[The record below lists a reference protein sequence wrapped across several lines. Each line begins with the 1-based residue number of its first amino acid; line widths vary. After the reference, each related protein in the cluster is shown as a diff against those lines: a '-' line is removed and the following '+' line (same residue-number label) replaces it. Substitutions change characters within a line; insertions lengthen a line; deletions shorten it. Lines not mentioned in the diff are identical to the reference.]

1 MKWRFHHW
9 CGCALIGNP
18 HNYEIVS
25 QLVSKEDLRICILAS
40 GSSDSHGQKSCGNPV
55 LKTGFGKR
63 IFLARS
69 EHTCFLGGHRIE
81 AGC

>member
-40 GSSDSHGQKSCGNPV
+40 GSSDSHGQKSWGNPV

-69 EHTCFLGGHRIE
+69 EHTCFLGGHQVE
-81 AGC
+81 VGF